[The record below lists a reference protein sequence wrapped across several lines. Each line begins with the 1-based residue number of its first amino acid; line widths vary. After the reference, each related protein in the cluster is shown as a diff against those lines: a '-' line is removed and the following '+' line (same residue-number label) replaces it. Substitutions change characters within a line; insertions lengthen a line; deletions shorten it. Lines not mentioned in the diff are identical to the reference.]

1 MLNGLAQAITEPR
14 VYHLLTGLTRSF
26 TERDERLWRT
36 LVLYPP
42 VPHCESPSQLSYTYF
57 AARPAD
63 PSTAAA
69 ASSPVVMAATVIESF
84 AVPCRSRASAP
95 RASASVSS
103 LLCRRGL
110 GLLPQFSGLR
120 CASVPLKVKLAA
132 VSARSRVVRRGA
144 VVCDVQETAV
154 QRNSTPN
161 FYVPDV
167 TKATWQSLVLDS
179 SVPVL
184 VDFWAPWCGP
194 CRMIEPTVAK
204 LAKVY
209 GGKLK
214 CYKLNTDENPDIATQ
229 YGIRSIPTMMIFKN
243 GEKKDTVIGA
253 VPESTLVTSI
263 EKFV

>member
-1 MLNGLAQAITEPR
+1 
-14 VYHLLTGLTRSF
+14 
-26 TERDERLWRT
+26 
-36 LVLYPP
+36 
-42 VPHCESPSQLSYTYF
+42 
-57 AARPAD
+57 
-63 PSTAAA
+63 
-69 ASSPVVMAATVIESF
+69 MAATVIQSF
-84 AVPCRSRASAP
+84 AVPCRSRAAAP
-95 RASASVSS
+95 RASASFSS
-103 LLCRRGL
+103 PLGRRAL

-132 VSARSRVVRRGA
+132 VAARSRVVRRGA
-144 VVCDVQETAV
+144 VVCEVQETAV
-154 QRNSTPN
+154 QL
-161 FYVPDV
+161 PDV

-184 VDFWAPWCGP
+184 IDFWAPWCGP

-209 GGKLK
+209 EGKLK

>member
-1 MLNGLAQAITEPR
+1 
-14 VYHLLTGLTRSF
+14 
-26 TERDERLWRT
+26 
-36 LVLYPP
+36 
-42 VPHCESPSQLSYTYF
+42 
-57 AARPAD
+57 
-63 PSTAAA
+63 
-69 ASSPVVMAATVIESF
+69 MAATVIQSF
-84 AVPCRSRASAP
+84 AVPCRSRAAAPASAP
-95 RASASVSS
+95 RASGSFSS
-103 LLCRRGL
+103 PLGRRAL

-132 VSARSRVVRRGA
+132 VAARSRVVRRGA
-144 VVCDVQETAV
+144 VVCEVQETAV
-154 QRNSTPN
+154 QL
-161 FYVPDV
+161 PDV

-184 VDFWAPWCGP
+184 IDFWAPWCGP

-209 GGKLK
+209 EGKLK

>member
-1 MLNGLAQAITEPR
+1 
-14 VYHLLTGLTRSF
+14 
-26 TERDERLWRT
+26 
-36 LVLYPP
+36 
-42 VPHCESPSQLSYTYF
+42 
-57 AARPAD
+57 
-63 PSTAAA
+63 
-69 ASSPVVMAATVIESF
+69 MAATVIESF

-154 QRNSTPN
+154 QL
-161 FYVPDV
+161 PDV